1 MVYMQCVKIIW
12 VIRRK
17 SRIDNGTIWNLSLVN
32 NWVIMLIEEGKK
44 LNEREKYKKYKYGSM
59 YNLC

>member
-17 SRIDNGTIWNLSLVN
+17 SRTDNGTIWNLSLVN

-44 LNEREKYKKYKYGSM
+44 LNEREKYKK
-59 YNLC
+59 